1 MKVKKLLDDIEQSPA
16 YRSMPRE
23 LRPDRQMLLSWMS
36 VELGELTS
44 KIPDSDIFAIR
55 LEPAIVTVDGLREY
69 SLPKDFGTNFMRK
82 DADTWS
88 VMIDDGTTESQ
99 LAYKIPTEFYAQNLR
114 GESDGVPSCY
124 TIVTTQR
131 ARRELVLSP
140 PPDGEYTID
149 GLYIPTDWDFQD
161 EDDLPPLPANNPIL
175 KYAVMRR
182 MSADFEPKYAESWAQ
197 LMMELA
203 KSRKTQIK
211 PQMTQDLSSGYQ
223 LVRWR

>member
-1 MKVKKLLDDIEQSPA
+1 MKVKRLLDDIEQSPS

-23 LRPDRQMLLSWMS
+23 LRPDRQMLLSWLS

-44 KIPDSDIFAIR
+44 KIPDADIFAVR
-55 LEPAIVTVDGLREY
+55 LEPAIVTLAGIREY
-69 SLPKDFGTNFMRK
+69 SMPKDFGVNFLRK
-82 DADTWS
+82 DAETWA

-99 LAYKIPTEFYAQNLR
+99 LPYKIPTEFYSQNLR
-114 GESDGVPSCY
+114 AESNGVPACY

-140 PPDGEYTID
+140 PPDGEYQID
-149 GLYIPTDWDFQD
+149 GLYIPADWDFQD

-182 MSADFEPKYAESWAQ
+182 LSADFEPKYGESWAQ

-203 KSRKTQIK
+203 RSRKTQFK
-211 PQMTQDLSSGYQ
+211 PQMAQDSGSGYQ
-223 LVRWR
+223 IVRWR